1 MVGIAVGKEISEK
14 SLYGRLSHASK
25 KNRGAC

>member
-14 SLYGRLSHASK
+14 SLYVSLSHASK